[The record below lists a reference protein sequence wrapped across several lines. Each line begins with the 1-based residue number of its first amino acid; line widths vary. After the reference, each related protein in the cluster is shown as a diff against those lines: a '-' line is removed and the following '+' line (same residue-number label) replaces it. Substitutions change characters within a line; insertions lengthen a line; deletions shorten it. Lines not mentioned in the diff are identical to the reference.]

1 MLNQPILR
9 FVLLM
14 IEQLFLM
21 SWILIGALG
30 LVALM
35 LLVYYFGVF
44 GKLAFY
50 KPQPAY
56 RNNTEPVSIIIAARN
71 EMDNL
76 ERNLIPI
83 LEQDYPDFEVVVV
96 NDCSWDGSQAW
107 LEELQ
112 KTQPRLKVSQLIEQ
126 EKYPTGK
133 KFALTIGIKAA
144 KYDQLLFT
152 DADCEPTSN
161 QWLRLM
167 QSQFTTGKDIV
178 LGFSPYRKQPGF
190 LNRFIR
196 FETLITAQFYLSMA
210 LMGKPFM
217 GVGRNLAYR
226 KELFFKHKGF
236 ASHQHIMSGDDDLF
250 VNEAATSTN
259 TAIQI
264 DPAAFVFTDAKKTF
278 SSWSN
283 QKSRHMSTGKY
294 YKTSHK
300 RMLGAYYAAMML
312 FYALVAANLLVNIY
326 AWPFVVGIFAVK
338 FISQTI
344 VFYLSGK
351 KLKYQSLAYGLLL
364 LDFVYVFYLLVYGTK
379 GYFTK
384 NRKQW

>member
-278 SSWSN
+278 SGWSN

>member
-1 MLNQPILR
+1 MR
-9 FVLLM
+9 FDLLM
-14 IEQLFLM
+14 IEQIFLL
-21 SWILIGALG
+21 SWILLG
-30 LVALM
+30 TLGVVLM
-35 LLVYYFGVF
+35 ILLFYYFGIF

-50 KPQPAY
+50 KPQQAFG
-56 RNNTEPVSIIIAARN
+56 REGEPVSIIIAARN

-83 LEQDYPDFEVVVV
+83 LEQDYPEFEVVVV

-133 KFALTIGIKAA
+133 KFAITIGIKAA
-144 KYDQLLFT
+144 KYNQLLFT

-167 QSQFTTGKDIV
+167 QSKFTTGKDIV

-264 DPAAFVFTDAKKTF
+264 DPAAFIFTDAKKTF

-300 RMLGAYYAAMML
+300 RMLGTYYAAMML
-312 FYALVAANLLVNIY
+312 FYALVATNLLVNIY

-351 KLKYQSLAYGLLL
+351 KLKYQSLAYGLLV
-364 LDFVYVFYLLVYGTK
+364 LDFVYVFYLLIYGTK

>member
-1 MLNQPILR
+1 MLELISPLNW
-9 FVLLM
+9 VLLA
-14 IEQLFLM
+14 
-21 SWILIGALG
+21 ALG
-30 LVALM
+30 LVTLV
-35 LLVYYFGVF
+35 LLIYYFGVF

-50 KPQPAY
+50 KAPTSYQ
-56 RNNTEPVSIIIAARN
+56 NHHEPVSIIIAARN
-71 EMDNL
+71 ELENL
-76 ERNLIPI
+76 QRHLIPI
-83 LEQDYPDFEVVVV
+83 LEQDYPEFEVVVV

-112 KTQPRLKVSQLIEQ
+112 KSYPRLKVSQLIEQ

-167 QSQFTTGKDIV
+167 QSKFTNGKAIV
-178 LGFSPYRKQPGF
+178 LGFSPYRKQKGF

-196 FETLITAQFYLSMA
+196 FETLVTAQFYLSMA
-210 LMGKPFM
+210 LSGKAFM

-259 TAIQI
+259 VAIQI
-264 DPAAFVFTDAKKTF
+264 DPAAFVYTEAKKTM
-278 SSWSN
+278 SAWSN

-294 YKTSHK
+294 YKPAHK

-312 FYALVAANLLVNIY
+312 FYAAIIINLVINPFT
-326 AWPFVVGIFAVK
+326 WPIVVGIFGIK

-344 VFYLSGK
+344 VFYSSGK
-351 KLKYQSLAYGLLL
+351 RLKCQSLAYSLIL
-364 LDFVYVFYLLVYGTK
+364 LDLIYVFYLLIYGTK

-384 NRKQW
+384 NRKHW

>member
-1 MLNQPILR
+1 
-9 FVLLM
+9 M

-300 RMLGAYYAAMML
+300 RMLGTYYAAMML

-351 KLKYQSLAYGLLL
+351 KLKYQSIAYGLLL

>member
-351 KLKYQSLAYGLLL
+351 KLKYQSIAYGLLL

>member
-278 SSWSN
+278 SGWSN

-351 KLKYQSLAYGLLL
+351 KLKYQSIAYGLLL

>member
-167 QSQFTTGKDIV
+167 QSQLTPGKDIV

-294 YKTSHK
+294 YKTNHK

-351 KLKYQSLAYGLLL
+351 KLKYQSIAYGLLL

>member
-1 MLNQPILR
+1 MS
-9 FVLLM
+9 
-14 IEQLFLM
+14 EQLFLM

-30 LVALM
+30 IVSLV
-35 LLVYYFGVF
+35 LLFYYFVVF

-83 LEQDYPDFEVVVV
+83 LEQDYPEFEVVVV

-133 KFALTIGIKAA
+133 KFAITIGIKAA

-152 DADCEPTSN
+152 DADCEPSSN
-161 QWLRLM
+161 QWLHLM
-167 QSQFTTGKDIV
+167 QSQFTTSKDIV

-210 LMGKPFM
+210 LMGKTFM

-264 DPAAFVFTDAKKTF
+264 DPGAFVFTDAKKTF

-300 RMLGAYYAAMML
+300 RMLGTFYAAMML

-351 KLKYQSLAYGLLL
+351 KLKCQSLAFGLLL
-364 LDFVYVFYLLVYGTK
+364 LDFVYVFYLLIYGTK

>member
-1 MLNQPILR
+1 MVNQPILR

-50 KPQPAY
+50 KPQPNY

-167 QSQFTTGKDIV
+167 QSQFTPGKDIV

-351 KLKYQSLAYGLLL
+351 KLKYQSIAYGLLL

>member
-1 MLNQPILR
+1 MR

-14 IEQLFLM
+14 IEQIFLI

-30 LVALM
+30 FVLLV
-35 LLVYYFGVF
+35 LLVYYFGIF

-50 KPQPAY
+50 KPQDNY

-83 LEQDYPDFEVVVV
+83 LEQDYPEFEVVVV

-167 QSQFTTGKDIV
+167 QSKFSQGKDIV
-178 LGFSPYRKQPGF
+178 LGFSPYRKQAGF

-210 LMGKPFM
+210 IMGKPFM

-226 KELFFKHKGF
+226 KDLFFKHKGF
-236 ASHQHIMSGDDDLF
+236 AAHQHIMSGDDDLF

-300 RMLGAYYAAMML
+300 RMLGTYYAAMML
-312 FYALVAANLLVNIY
+312 FYALVTANLLVNIY
-326 AWPFVVGIFAVK
+326 AWPFVVGIFAIK

-351 KLKYQSLAYGLLL
+351 KLKYQTLAYGILL
-364 LDFVYVFYLLVYGTK
+364 LDFVYIFYLLIYGTK

>member
-1 MLNQPILR
+1 MVNQPILR

-50 KPQPAY
+50 KPQPNY

-167 QSQFTTGKDIV
+167 QSQFTPGKDIV

-283 QKSRHMSTGKY
+283 QKSRHMSTGKF

-351 KLKYQSLAYGLLL
+351 KLKYQSIAYGLLL

>member
-1 MLNQPILR
+1 MLELISPLN
-9 FVLLM
+9 
-14 IEQLFLM
+14 
-21 SWILIGALG
+21 WILLSALG
-30 LVALM
+30 LITLV
-35 LLVYYFGVF
+35 LLIYYFGVF

-50 KPQPAY
+50 KPKQIY
-56 RNNTEPVSIIIAARN
+56 QNTTEPVSIIIAARN
-71 EMDNL
+71 ELENL
-76 ERNLIPI
+76 QRNLITI
-83 LEQDYPDFEVVVV
+83 LEQDYPNFEVVVV

-112 KTQPRLKVSQLIEQ
+112 QSYPRLKVSQLIEQ

-144 KYDQLLFT
+144 KHDLLLFT

-167 QSQFTTGKDIV
+167 QSKFVTGKEIV
-178 LGFSPYRKQPGF
+178 LGFSPYRKHKGF

-196 FETLITAQFYLSMA
+196 FETLITAQFYFSRA
-210 LMGKPFM
+210 IAGKAFM

-236 ASHQHIMSGDDDLF
+236 ASHQHILSGDDDLF
-250 VNEAATSTN
+250 VNEAATATN
-259 TAIQI
+259 VAVEL
-264 DPAAFVFTDAKKTF
+264 DPASFVFTEPKKTMSAW
-278 SSWSN
+278 SS

-294 YKTSHK
+294 YKTAHK
-300 RMLGAYYAAMML
+300 RMLAMYYAAMFL
-312 FYALVAANLLVNIY
+312 FYTGIAANLIINPY
-326 AWPFVVGIFAVK
+326 TWPIVAGIFGVK

-344 VFYLSGK
+344 VFYSSGK
-351 KLKYQSLAYGLLL
+351 RLKCQSLAYSLII
-364 LDFVYVFYLLVYGTK
+364 LDFVYVFYLLIYGTK

-384 NRKQW
+384 NRKHW